1 MATHRCKHICKPLQ
15 ANPQTK
21 VCKRAST
28 SPAQEKL
35 FFKISFPSK
44 IFKTA
49 TAQPTHKNQ
58 NTNLTMTAKPLS
70 DLTFTTRQTERQ
82 LVTAVWQN
90 WRFSA
95 SYDCFV
101 GKQTLVLR
109 TNFGAEN
116 RQLRQAAN
124 RCEQVL
130 PHSTNGTA
138 VFFDRLQATL
148 IDFIFLR

>member
-49 TAQPTHKNQ
+49 TAQPTHKAQ

-70 DLTFTTRQTERQ
+70 YLTFTTRQTERQ
-82 LVTAVWQN
+82 LVTAVWQK
-90 WRFSA
+90 WRCSA
-95 SYDCFV
+95 SYDSSV

-109 TNFGAEN
+109 INICGEN
-116 RQLRQAAN
+116 RHLRQAAK
-124 RCEQVL
+124 R
-130 PHSTNGTA
+130 
-138 VFFDRLQATL
+138 
-148 IDFIFLR
+148 

>member
-15 ANPQTK
+15 AHPQTK

-28 SPAQEKL
+28 SPTQEKL

-44 IFKTA
+44 IFKPA

-124 RCEQVL
+124 RYAKL
-130 PHSTNGTA
+130 FGDSASSNFSA
-138 VFFDRLQATL
+138 
-148 IDFIFLR
+148 